1 MKKVTRLMVL
11 LLSLTILW
19 GCELALIGAGA
30 GLGVGAYRYIEG
42 NVARMYP
49 LSFNSGWDATNKALA
64 NLYISVSNSI
74 NEGAK
79 GAIEGVQKDGT
90 KVVIRLE
97 DRGQSVTDI
106 SVRVG
111 FWGKA
116 KEAERIHE
124 EIKTVAGL
132 K

>member
-1 MKKVTRLMVL
+1 MKKVIRLMVL

-19 GCELALIGAGA
+19 GCELALIGTGA

-42 NVARMYP
+42 SVARMYP
-49 LSFNSGWDATNKALA
+49 LSYDSAWDAANKALA
-64 NLYISVSNSI
+64 SLYISVSNSI
-74 NEGAK
+74 NEGSK
-79 GAIEGVQKDGT
+79 GTIEAVEKDGT
-90 KVVIRLE
+90 KVVVRLE
-97 DRGQSVTDI
+97 DKGQNVTDI

-111 FWGKA
+111 FWGNT

-124 EIKTVAGL
+124 EIKTAAGL